1 MEERQKAEEGFSY
14 TYSAEENQ
22 KFRRGVAAIR
32 TRYEEKDSRETKM
45 EQLRKLDRKARSV
58 SMTAALVLGIG
69 GMLIFGTGMS
79 LVLVWNFQV
88 PGILVGILGM
98 ALMAAAYPVMKYLEK
113 KCRKKYGPA
122 ILELSKELLERV

>member
-1 MEERQKAEEGFSY
+1 MKERQKAEGGFSY

-22 KFRRGVAAIR
+22 KFRREVEAIR
-32 TRYEEKDSRETKM
+32 TRYEEKDSRETKL
-45 EQLRKLDRKARSV
+45 EQLRKLDGKARSI
-58 SMTAALVLGIG
+58 SMTAALALGIG

-122 ILELSKELLERV
+122 ILELRKELLERA

>member
-1 MEERQKAEEGFSY
+1 
-14 TYSAEENQ
+14 
-22 KFRRGVAAIR
+22 
-32 TRYEEKDSRETKM
+32 
-45 EQLRKLDRKARSV
+45 
-58 SMTAALVLGIG
+58 
-69 GMLIFGTGMS
+69 MLIFGTGMS

-88 PGILVGILGM
+88 SGILVGILGL

>member
-22 KFRRGVAAIR
+22 KFRREVEAIR
-32 TRYEEKDSRETKM
+32 TRYEEKDSRETKL

-79 LVLVWNFQV
+79 LVLIWNFQV

>member
-1 MEERQKAEEGFSY
+1 MKERQKAEEGFSY

-22 KFRRGVAAIR
+22 KFRREVEAIR
-32 TRYEEKDSRETKM
+32 TRYEEKDSRETKL
-45 EQLRKLDRKARSV
+45 EQLRKLDGKARSI
-58 SMTAALVLGIG
+58 SMTAALALGIG

-79 LVLVWNFQV
+79 L
-88 PGILVGILGM
+88 
-98 ALMAAAYPVMKYLEK
+98 AAAYPVMKYLEK